1 MPTPDNLNSAYL
13 GQPGASDN
21 LNTPFLPETAS
32 EATLNAR
39 SDIST
44 RGELHSQGDAVVGGT
59 LTVTGVVTNTAKVLL
74 PSGTEADPA
83 LGFSSEASLG
93 LYRSAASIVA
103 MTGIGQ
109 FSVADGTE
117 ALPSLGFESEASLG
131 FFRSAASTIA
141 MTGITQLLVADG
153 TEALPG
159 LGFES
164 EASLGFRRSAASV
177 VLMENGELTIA
188 DGGLNLSSCITS
200 TVANG
205 DFLSIATFANITGM
219 RADSFRVVQSASG
232 VSLAYNSGSTTYYI
246 GGASIASE

>member
-1 MPTPDNLNSAYL
+1 MADNLNTPYL
-13 GQPGASDN
+13 GQLGSSDN
-21 LNTPFLPETAS
+21 INTPFLPETAS
-32 EATLNAR
+32 EATINAR

-44 RGELHSQGDAVVGGT
+44 VGELHAQGDAVIGGT
-59 LTVTGVVTNTAKVLL
+59 LAVTGVVTNTDKVLF

-83 LGFSSEASLG
+83 IGFSSETSLG

-131 FFRSAASTIA
+131 FYRSAASTIA
-141 MTGITQLLVADG
+141 VTGIGELLVADG

-177 VLMENGELTIA
+177 VVMENGELQIA
-188 DGGLNLSSCITS
+188 DGGLTVSSIITS
-200 TVANG
+200 TDAGG
-205 DFLSIATFANITGM
+205 DFGSIATAANDTGM
-219 RADSFRVVQSASG
+219 PDGAFRFVNTASG
-232 VSLAYNSGSTTYYI
+232 ISLAYRSGGTTYYI
-246 GGASIASE
+246 FGSTISEA

>member
-21 LNTPFLPETAS
+21 LNLPFLPETAS

-39 SDIST
+39 SDFST

-59 LTVTGVVTNTAKVLL
+59 LTVTGVITNAAKTLL
-74 PSGTEADPA
+74 PNGTEADPA
-83 LGFSSEASLG
+83 IGFSSEASLG
-93 LYRSAASIVA
+93 FYRS
-103 MTGIGQ
+103 G
-109 FSVADGTE
+109 
-117 ALPSLGFESEASLG
+117 
-131 FFRSAASTIA
+131 ASTIA

-153 TEALPG
+153 SEAVPG

-188 DGGLNLSSCITS
+188 DGGLNVSSVITS
-200 TVANG
+200 TDGGG
-205 DFLSIATFANITGM
+205 DFGSIATAANDTGM
-219 RADSFRVVQSASG
+219 PDGAFRFVNTASG
-232 VSLAYNSGSTTYYI
+232 ISMAYRSGGTTYYL
-246 GGASIASE
+246 GAGSTESEA

>member
-1 MPTPDNLNSAYL
+1 MADNLNSAYL

-21 LNTPFLPETAS
+21 LNLPFLPETAS

-39 SDIST
+39 SDFST

-59 LTVTGVVTNTAKVLL
+59 LTVTGVITNAAKTLL
-74 PSGTEADPA
+74 PNGTEADPA
-83 LGFSSEASLG
+83 LGFTSEASLG

-131 FFRSAASTIA
+131 FYRSGASTIA

-153 TEALPG
+153 SEAVPG

-188 DGGLNLSSCITS
+188 DGGLNVSSVITS
-200 TVANG
+200 TDGGG
-205 DFLSIATFANITGM
+205 DFGSIATAANDTGM
-219 RADSFRVVQSASG
+219 PDGAFRFVNTASG
-232 VSLAYNSGSTTYYI
+232 ISLAYRSGGTTYYL
-246 GGASIASE
+246 GAGSTESEA

>member
-1 MPTPDNLNSAYL
+1 MADNLNTSYL
-13 GQPGASDN
+13 GQPGSADN

-44 RGELHSQGDAVVGGT
+44 RGELHAQGDTVVGGT
-59 LTVTGVVTNTAKVLL
+59 LTVTGVITNTAKTLL
-74 PSGTEADPA
+74 PNGTEADPA

-93 LYRSAASIVA
+93 FYRSAASIVA

-109 FSVADGTE
+109 LSVADGTE

-131 FFRSAASTIA
+131 FYRSAASTVA
-141 MTGITQLLVADG
+141 MTGISQLLVADG

-177 VLMENGELTIA
+177 VEMENGELTIA
-188 DGGLNLSSCITS
+188 DGGLNLSSCTTS

-205 DFLSIATFANITGM
+205 DFLSVTTFADDTGM
-219 RADSFRVVQSASG
+219 RANALRIVQSASG
-232 VSLAYNSGSTTYYI
+232 ISLAIRSGSTTYYL
-246 GGASIASE
+246 GASTVSEA

>member
-1 MPTPDNLNSAYL
+1 MPDNLNSSYL

-44 RGELHSQGDAVVGGT
+44 RGELHAQGDGVIGGT
-59 LTVTGVVTNTAKVLL
+59 LAVTGVVTNTAKLL
-74 PSGTEADPA
+74 VPSGTEADPA

-93 LYRSAASIVA
+93 FYRS
-103 MTGIGQ
+103 G
-109 FSVADGTE
+109 
-117 ALPSLGFESEASLG
+117 
-131 FFRSAASTIA
+131 ASTIA

-153 TEALPG
+153 TEAVPG

-177 VLMENGELTIA
+177 VMLENGELTIA
-188 DGGLNLSSCITS
+188 DGGLNLSSTISS

-205 DFLSIATFANITGM
+205 DFLSVATFANDTGM
-219 RADSFRVVQSASG
+219 RANSLRIVQAASG
-232 VSLAYNSGSTTYYI
+232 ISLAIRSGSTTYYL
-246 GGASIASE
+246 GASTVSEA